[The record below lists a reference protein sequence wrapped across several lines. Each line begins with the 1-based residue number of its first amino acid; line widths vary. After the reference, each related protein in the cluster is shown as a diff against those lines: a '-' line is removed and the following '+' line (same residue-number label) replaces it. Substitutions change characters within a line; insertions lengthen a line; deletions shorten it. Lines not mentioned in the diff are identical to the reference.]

1 MSVTVTRN
9 ACNKM
14 STILQKVNNKNS
26 FLFSARSGGC
36 NGFNFDLSPLDDRNM
51 FKINPTVISHDD
63 IKLYIDPISEMYLIG
78 TEIDYMKE
86 DFTKEIYESKFVF
99 NIDKKFAS
107 TCGCGVS
114 FNPKN

>member
-9 ACNKM
+9 AWKKM
-14 STILQKVNNKNS
+14 SRILQKVSNKNG

-51 FKINPTVISHDD
+51 FKINPTIVSNDKIN
-63 IKLYIDPISEMYLIG
+63 LYVDPISEMYLIG
-78 TEIDYMKE
+78 TEIDYIKE
-86 DFTKEIYESKFVF
+86 DYENGIYESKFVF

-114 FNPKN
+114 FNPKI